1 MKAEDLFR
9 ALGDVD
15 PKYVEELL
23 LEKNGAAEQ
32 KPETA
37 GETTVVPLKPRRRR
51 KVWLSAAAAVV
62 ALVSGV
68 SLLSLMLL
76 RGSLVPAAPS
86 SSGSTEEGVPVW
98 YAPGQL
104 TVQTVTYTER
114 NEVAFSA
121 GGLRL
126 PVEPMN
132 QVQRYNQTIPF
143 APNAAVLSA
152 ENAVWLLLEDA
163 AMVSGHEQCHGFL
176 YHTETQEIICL
187 THLLA
192 GRLTA
197 LDRGARLR
205 VVGFNAQNQRCILTV
220 RDPDSTQAGD
230 AYFFN
235 WATNELKPLPK
246 MVAETAVQKDIELVV
261 SANQR
266 YVLAMDSFAEDQ
278 PASLYLIDT
287 QQDLPAAERL
297 CSYESFVEELYTR
310 LQFSPNGQYVAYVDP
325 EHEQSVKYY
334 DYNWIMKRPDSG
346 DSWKGYGRIIRFVQ
360 EEQAVVVDLGHDGVV
375 YDTETGEDVTDTRPL
390 ADWEQDR
397 VLVSVRTN
405 RTHDDIDILTR
416 SIFTGE
422 TRVWKTNVSAYCI
435 RGSVL
440 YTYTDGEDT
449 VECLSLETGET
460 FRASISPEYG
470 DQVNALRGQY
480 KITHTLDVSEDGTKL
495 LLCFSCEPLSTVK

>member
-1 MKAEDLFR
+1 
-9 ALGDVD
+9 
-15 PKYVEELL
+15 
-23 LEKNGAAEQ
+23 
-32 KPETA
+32 
-37 GETTVVPLKPRRRR
+37 
-51 KVWLSAAAAVV
+51 
-62 ALVSGV
+62 
-68 SLLSLMLL
+68 
-76 RGSLVPAAPS
+76 
-86 SSGSTEEGVPVW
+86 
-98 YAPGQL
+98 
-104 TVQTVTYTER
+104 
-114 NEVAFSA
+114 
-121 GGLRL
+121 
-126 PVEPMN
+126 
-132 QVQRYNQTIPF
+132 
-143 APNAAVLSA
+143 
-152 ENAVWLLLEDA
+152 
-163 AMVSGHEQCHGFL
+163 
-176 YHTETQEIICL
+176 
-187 THLLA
+187 
-192 GRLTA
+192 
-197 LDRGARLR
+197 
-205 VVGFNAQNQRCILTV
+205 
-220 RDPDSTQAGD
+220 
-230 AYFFN
+230 
-235 WATNELKPLPK
+235 
-246 MVAETAVQKDIELVV
+246 MVAETAGQKDIELVV

-325 EHEQSVKYY
+325 EHEQSVKDY

-346 DSWKGYGRIIRFVQ
+346 DSWKGYGQIIRFVQ

-375 YDTETGEDVTDTRPL
+375 YDTATGEDVTDTRPL

-422 TRVWKTNVSAYCI
+422 TRVWKTNVSACCI

-495 LLCFSCEPLSTVK
+495 LLCFSCEPLSTAK